1 MIYRRAG
8 QTDPCLTLFSMDASG
23 DKEMHVDSSEIS
35 RFIFT
40 CISTV
45 SGWINRTGVSLNSV
59 TCVWSFTTL
68 LIIPWVQIL
77 HPLKIFQWVYSH
89 PTAPKC
95 RASWTR
101 RLFLWFHKHVMVV
114 FTTVSAC
121 FLLLGSHEV
130 QPAVCFFTRVPW
142 DDVVF
147 VRRKGDRT
155 VKWRLCQC
163 R

>member
-23 DKEMHVDSSEIS
+23 DNEMHVDSSEIS
-35 RFIFT
+35 FQQ
-40 CISTV
+40 SLDELTV
-45 SGWINRTGVSLNSV
+45 PGYHW
-59 TCVWSFTTL
+59 TL
-68 LIIPWVQIL
+68 LHAFANV
-77 HPLKIFQWVYSH
+77 IFHYTIDYSMGADSAPSENISVGVLA
-89 PTAPKC
+89 PTAPKS